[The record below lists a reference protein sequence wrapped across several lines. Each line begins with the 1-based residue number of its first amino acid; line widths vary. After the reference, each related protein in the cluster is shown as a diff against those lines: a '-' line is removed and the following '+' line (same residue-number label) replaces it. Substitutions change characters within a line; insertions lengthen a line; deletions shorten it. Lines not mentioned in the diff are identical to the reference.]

1 MMFKVLLVED
11 EDMIRRGIRFSVDW
25 LKYDCVVIDEAVNGK
40 DGYEKIC
47 ELKPDIVIS
56 DITMPMMDGIAMIRE
71 GLRKHT
77 FSSIIISGYN
87 EFHLAKQALQLG
99 VTEFL
104 VKPLEDE
111 QLIEAL
117 NSAKVKVDLIRK
129 YEIISSFPQE
139 KEEVINSMFLEK
151 ETKTSKYVARMIAY
165 VQEHYAKK
173 ISIHDLVEQL
183 GLSAYYLNQ
192 KFKAETSYTFNEF
205 LNRYRIQMAID
216 MLKTGDHKVYTIAQD
231 IGFSDYKYFISI
243 FKKYAHVTPSQYQE
257 FYGDKPVKQNNP

>member
-11 EDMIRRGIRFSVDW
+11 EDMIRRGVRFSIDW
-25 LKYDCVVIDEAVNGK
+25 LEYDCIVIEEALDGQ

-47 ELKPDIVIS
+47 ELEPDIVIT
-56 DITMPMMDGIAMIRE
+56 DINMPIMDGIAMIRE
-71 GLRKHT
+71 GLKKHT

-104 VKPLEDE
+104 VKPLEDD
-111 QLIEAL
+111 QLIAAL
-117 NSAKVKVDLIRK
+117 ESAKTKVDLLRK
-129 YEIISSFPQE
+129 YEIISKHPQAS
-139 KEEVINSMFLEK
+139 EEVLQSKFLEK
-151 ETKTSKYVARMIAY
+151 ETKTSKYVSQMIAY
-165 VQEHYAKK
+165 VQENYAKK

-183 GLSAYYLNQ
+183 DLSAYYLNQ

-205 LNRYRIQMAID
+205 LNRYRIHKSMEL
-216 MLKTGDHKVYTIAQD
+216 LKSGDNKVYAIAQD

-257 FYGDKPVKQNNP
+257 YFRDKNA